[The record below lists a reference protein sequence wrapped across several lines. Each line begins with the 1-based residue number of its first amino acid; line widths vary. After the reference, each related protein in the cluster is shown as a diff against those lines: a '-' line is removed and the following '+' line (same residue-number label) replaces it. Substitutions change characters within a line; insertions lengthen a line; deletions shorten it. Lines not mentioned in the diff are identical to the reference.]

1 MRKAFFLMFLL
12 LGGLGDAA
20 AQSVTRE
27 EIVALLAKGPSKG
40 SESAKE
46 LGLDNA
52 AFNQCLDSG
61 RYAQKVEGETG
72 IGKVMGV
79 RGTPAFF
86 INGELLVGAQPYET
100 FQLLIEGELEKAKS
114 AKSPSRR

>member
-1 MRKAFFLMFLL
+1 
-12 LGGLGDAA
+12 
-20 AQSVTRE
+20 
-27 EIVALLAKGPSKG
+27 
-40 SESAKE
+40 
-46 LGLDNA
+46 
-52 AFNQCLDSG
+52 
-61 RYAQKVEGETG
+61 
-72 IGKVMGV
+72 MGV